1 MLGAGIG
8 APLRYVIDR
17 FSRARSDFPW
27 GILFVNVVGSFILGV
42 ITGQGS
48 NDLYFI
54 GIGFCGAF
62 TTWSAFILDLD
73 RDRKEGS
80 KTLLNVGLSLT
91 LGILAAWCGLQLA

>member
-17 FSRARSDFPW
+17 FSRARADFPW

-42 ITGQGS
+42 IAGQGS

-73 RDRKEGS
+73 RKDGS
-80 KTLLNVGLSLT
+80 KALLNIGLSLT